1 MELDSYTFVLLKRG
15 PRGLEFSDEELGRL
29 QEQHLAHLR
38 AMTEQGHLL
47 IAGPFSEQ
55 PDESLRGFCLY
66 RTDLEET
73 RRLAESDPSV
83 QAGRMAVEIMT
94 WWTKRGS
101 LRPEAP
107 GDAPA
112 S

>member
-15 PRGLEFSDEELGRL
+15 PRADEFSDEELDRL

-47 IAGPFSEQ
+47 IAGPFSDQ

-66 RTDLEET
+66 GTDLEET
-73 RRLAESDPSV
+73 RHLAESDPSV
-83 QAGRMAVEIMT
+83 QAGRMAVDVMT

>member
-15 PRGLEFSDEELGRL
+15 PRALEFSDEELDRL

-38 AMTEQGHLL
+38 AMTEEGHLL

-66 RTDLEET
+66 CTDLEET

-83 QAGRMAVEIMT
+83 QAGRMAVDIMT

-101 LRPEAP
+101 LRLDAP

>member
-15 PRGLEFSDEELGRL
+15 PRAPEFSDDELERL
-29 QEQHLAHLR
+29 QAQHLAHLR

-73 RRLAESDPSV
+73 RRLAEADPSV
-83 QAGRMAVEIMT
+83 QAGRMAVDVMT

-101 LRPEAP
+101 LRLEAP

>member
-1 MELDSYTFVLLKRG
+1 
-15 PRGLEFSDEELGRL
+15 
-29 QEQHLAHLR
+29 
-38 AMTEQGHLL
+38 MTEQGHLL
-47 IAGPFSEQ
+47 VAGPFSEQ

-83 QAGRMAVEIMT
+83 QAGRMAVDIMT
-94 WWTKRGS
+94 WRTKRGS
-101 LRPEAP
+101 LRLDAP

>member
-15 PRGLEFSDEELGRL
+15 PRAAEYSGEELDRL
-29 QEQHLAHLR
+29 QEQHLAHLA
-38 AMTEQGHLL
+38 AMAEQGHLL
-47 IAGPFSEQ
+47 LAGPFSDQ

-73 RRLAESDPSV
+73 RHLVESDPSV
-83 QAGRMAVEIMT
+83 QAGRMAVDVMT

-112 S
+112 P

>member
-15 PRGLEFSDEELGRL
+15 SRAPEFSDDELERL
-29 QEQHLAHLR
+29 QAQHLAHLR

-83 QAGRMAVEIMT
+83 QAGRMAVDVMT

-101 LRPEAP
+101 LRLEAP

>member
-1 MELDSYTFVLLKRG
+1 
-15 PRGLEFSDEELGRL
+15 
-29 QEQHLAHLR
+29 
-38 AMTEQGHLL
+38 
-47 IAGPFSEQ
+47 
-55 PDESLRGFCLY
+55 LRGFCLY
-66 RTDLEET
+66 RTDVEET

-83 QAGRMAVEIMT
+83 QAGRMAVDVMT

-101 LRPEAP
+101 LRQDEP